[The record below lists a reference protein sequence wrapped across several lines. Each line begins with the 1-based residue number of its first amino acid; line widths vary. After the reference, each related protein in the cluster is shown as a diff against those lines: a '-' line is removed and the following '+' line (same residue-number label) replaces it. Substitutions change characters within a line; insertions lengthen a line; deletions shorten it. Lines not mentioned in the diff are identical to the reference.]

1 MAQIQLPK
9 NIIKMFNNIQINGI
23 DYKTEET
30 AVSPSAQQILAEN
43 RESAQNILQSS
54 IEQEIGQEVKAVEL
68 NETLHNV
75 KDESARNNILKEV
88 STRASEITRVEGLIE
103 SEASTRASEITRVEG
118 LIESE
123 ASTRASTDAKLQE
136 GINTEA
142 STRAS
147 TDATL
152 NNNIN
157 TINSKIPSQA
167 SKTNQLA
174 DKDFVNSSIA
184 TNTANFIG
192 TFTDIEELKRQPAT
206 NNDYAFWLTTDSAGN
221 ILFKRYKYIA
231 STNSWVFEYDLN
243 NSSFTSEQWLA
254 IQSGITSVLV
264 AKLKGIEEG
273 AQVNTI
279 TGVKGGHESSYRT
292 GNVNITKDNVG
303 LGNVVNTG
311 DSAIPT
317 SGGTTKFT
325 TGGAYTELAKK
336 NDKITITDDSSTAL
350 TDEDTFSTTG
360 NTGTNPTNLTKRPL
374 SLLWTYIKGKISSV
388 LGLTATAYG
397 GKASTAETAD
407 KTKND
412 ITMTIPYVAESGWY
426 VIPLGNI
433 LEPTSTE
440 INSPYIWD
448 ITGFFSIIRDSGHN
462 GSHVKFEAGHGYSH
476 AWRTYAYLDSEN
488 FDFVSTSMKAFQ
500 YNGKW
505 WLGLYISTQHQSYV
519 GKMTITYS
527 RGLPATPTCILYYSR
542 SGGVA
547 NEEIYNSIQN
557 IPSSWWRPR
566 TIHNPT
572 TFTQN
577 ITAPNITS
585 LEESVAGKSDIEH
598 NHDDRYYTKTEI
610 DTKLGSAP
618 YINTLD
624 IAISSEVSVTMN
636 TFTSSAINAPVATD
650 GLVITHHLSS
660 TRATQLALCG
670 AQLFTRT
677 YSNSTWSAWTAMWNT
692 EES

>member
-1 MAQIQLPK
+1 MTQIQLPK
-9 NIIKMFNNIQINGI
+9 NIIKMFDNVQINGV

-43 RESAQNILQSS
+43 RESAQNILQPS

-75 KDESARNNILKEV
+75 KDESARNNILKEA
-88 STRASEITRVEGLIE
+88 STRAREITRVEGLIESEASTRASTDVKLQKDIE

-123 ASTRASTDAKLQE
+123 ASTRASTDAKLQKDIE
-136 GINTEA
+136 SEASTRASTDATLNNNINTEVSTREREVTRVEGLIESEA

-167 SKTNQLA
+167 SSTNQLA

-254 IQSGITSVLV
+254 IQSGITPVLV

-279 TGVKGGHESSYRT
+279 TGVKGGNESSYRT

-311 DSAIPT
+311 DSATPV

-325 TGGAYTELAKK
+325 TGGAYTELNKK
-336 NDKITITDDSSTAL
+336 NDKITVSEDYSTTLTDDHAFTSIPKGANPTVGKNRTLSQVWDYIKSKANSVYAKLSHTHTKSQITD
-350 TDEDTFSTTG
+350 F
-360 NTGTNPTNLTKRPL
+360 PT
-374 SLLWTYIKGKISSV
+374 SLP
-388 LGLTATAYG
+388 ANG
-397 GKASTAETAD
+397 GTAD
-407 KTKND
+407 KAVEVVDYGNT
-412 ITMTIPYVAESGWY
+412 
-426 VIPLGNI
+426 LGTVKVGYNGPSVPKDN
-433 LEPTSTE
+433 LLYLAGYTE
-440 INSPYIWD
+440 RTINS
-448 ITGFFSIIRDSGHN
+448 
-462 GSHVKFEAGHGYSH
+462 VKIKDVAKE
-476 AWRTYAYLDSEN
+476 D
-488 FDFVSTSMKAFQ
+488 VK
-500 YNGKW
+500 KW
-505 WLGLYISTQHQSYV
+505 L
-519 GKMTITYS
+519 
-527 RGLPATPTCILYYSR
+527 
-542 SGGVA
+542 
-547 NEEIYNSIQN
+547 
-557 IPSSWWRPR
+557 
-566 TIHNPT
+566 
-572 TFTQN
+572 
-577 ITAPNITS
+577 
-585 LEESVAGKSDIEH
+585 DIE
-598 NHDDRYYTKTEI
+598 
-610 DTKLGSAP
+610 SAP

-636 TFTSSAINAPVATD
+636 TFTSNAINAPVAID

-677 YSNSTWSAWTAMWNT
+677 YSNSTWSAWNAMWNT
-692 EES
+692 QES

>member
-30 AVSPSAQQILAEN
+30 AVSPSAQQILVEN

-54 IEQEIGQEVKAVEL
+54 IKQEIGQEVKAIEL

-75 KDESARNNILKEV
+75 KDELARNNILKEV
-88 STRASEITRVEGLIE
+88 STRTREITRVEGLIE
-103 SEASTRASEITRVEG
+103 SEVSTRASEITRVDG

-123 ASTRASTDAKLQE
+123 V
-136 GINTEA
+136 

-254 IQSGITSVLV
+254 IQSGITAVLV

-279 TGVKGGHESSYRT
+279 TGVKGGNESSYRT

-311 DSAIPT
+311 DSATPT

-350 TDEDTFSTTG
+350 TDADTFSTTG

-374 SLLWTYIKGKISSV
+374 SLLWNYIKGKID
-388 LGLTATAYG
+388 TYG
-397 GKASTAETAD
+397 V
-407 KTKND
+407 N
-412 ITMTIPYVAESGWY
+412 
-426 VIPLGNI
+426 
-433 LEPTSTE
+433 
-440 INSPYIWD
+440 
-448 ITGFFSIIRDSGHN
+448 
-462 GSHVKFEAGHGYSH
+462 
-476 AWRTYAYLDSEN
+476 
-488 FDFVSTSMKAFQ
+488 
-500 YNGKW
+500 
-505 WLGLYISTQHQSYV
+505 
-519 GKMTITYS
+519 
-527 RGLPATPTCILYYSR
+527 
-542 SGGVA
+542 
-547 NEEIYNSIQN
+547 
-557 IPSSWWRPR
+557 
-566 TIHNPT
+566 
-572 TFTQN
+572 N
-577 ITAPNITS
+577 ITF
-585 LEESVAGKSDIEH
+585 
-598 NHDDRYYTKTEI
+598 EI
-610 DTKLGSAP
+610 
-618 YINTLD
+618 
-624 IAISSEVSVTMN
+624 V
-636 TFTSSAINAPVATD
+636 
-650 GLVITHHLSS
+650 
-660 TRATQLALCG
+660 
-670 AQLFTRT
+670 
-677 YSNSTWSAWTAMWNT
+677 
-692 EES
+692 

>member
-1 MAQIQLPK
+1 MAQIQLSK
-9 NIIKMFNNIQINGI
+9 NIIKMFDSVQINGI

-30 AVSPSAQQILAEN
+30 AVSPSAQQILDEN
-43 RESAQNILQSS
+43 RESAQTVLQSS

-75 KDESARNNILKEV
+75 KDELARNNILKEV
-88 STRASEITRVEGLIE
+88 STRTREITRVEGLIE
-103 SEASTRASEITRVEG
+103 SEASIRASTDAKLQKDINTEVSTRAREITRVEG

-123 ASTRASTDAKLQE
+123 V
-136 GINTEA
+136 

-254 IQSGITSVLV
+254 IQSGITAVLV

-279 TGVKGGHESSYRT
+279 TGVKGGNESSYRT

-311 DSAIPT
+311 DSATPK

-350 TDEDTFSTTG
+350 TDADTFSTTG

-374 SLLWTYIKGKISSV
+374 SLLWTYIKGKADSV
-388 LGLTATAYG
+388 YAKLSHTH
-397 GKASTAETAD
+397 
-407 KTKND
+407 TKSQ
-412 ITMTIPYVAESGWY
+412 ITDF
-426 VIPLGNI
+426 
-433 LEPTSTE
+433 PTSLKNPNALTVNGKTYDGSSAVYAGVQTVANGGTGQTTE
-440 INSPYIWD
+440 NAAANAFINSL
-448 ITGFFSIIRDSGHN
+448 SI
-462 GSHVKFEAGHGYSH
+462 GSAVPEDNDY
-476 AWRTYAYLDSEN
+476 
-488 FDFVSTSMKAFQ
+488 
-500 YNGKW
+500 
-505 WLGLYISTQHQSYV
+505 YISQY
-519 GKMTITYS
+519 
-527 RGLPATPTCILYYSR
+527 AN
-542 SGGVA
+542 GG
-547 NEEIYNSIQN
+547 
-557 IPSSWWRPR
+557 
-566 TIHNPT
+566 T
-572 TFTQN
+572 TFTTYYRRSVSKLWEYIKGKADSVYAKLSHTHTKSQ
-577 ITAPNITS
+577 ITDFPTS
-585 LEESVAGKSDIEH
+585 LPANGGTANTAKSALSVADYGNTSHSIKIGYSGPSATTDNLSYIAGYLSGGNQIKNVSKDTLKSWLD
-598 NHDDRYYTKTEI
+598 
-610 DTKLGSAP
+610 LGSAP
-618 YINTLD
+618 YIDTLD
-624 IAISSEVSVTMN
+624 IAISSKVSVTMN

-660 TRATQLALCG
+660 TKATQLALCG

>member
-30 AVSPSAQQILAEN
+30 AVSPSAQQILVEN

-75 KDESARNNILKEV
+75 KDELARNNILKEV
-88 STRASEITRVEGLIE
+88 STRTREITRVEGLIE

-123 ASTRASTDAKLQE
+123 V
-136 GINTEA
+136 

-254 IQSGITSVLV
+254 IQSGITAVLV

-279 TGVKGGHESSYRT
+279 TGVKGGNESSYRT

-311 DSAIPT
+311 DSATPT

-350 TDEDTFSTTG
+350 TDADTFSTTG

-374 SLLWTYIKGKISSV
+374 SLLWTYIKGKADSV
-388 LGLTATAYG
+388 
-397 GKASTAETAD
+397 
-407 KTKND
+407 
-412 ITMTIPYVAESGWY
+412 
-426 VIPLGNI
+426 
-433 LEPTSTE
+433 
-440 INSPYIWD
+440 
-448 ITGFFSIIRDSGHN
+448 
-462 GSHVKFEAGHGYSH
+462 
-476 AWRTYAYLDSEN
+476 YAKLS
-488 FDFVSTSMKAFQ
+488 
-500 YNGKW
+500 
-505 WLGLYISTQHQSYV
+505 
-519 GKMTITYS
+519 
-527 RGLPATPTCILYYSR
+527 
-542 SGGVA
+542 
-547 NEEIYNSIQN
+547 
-557 IPSSWWRPR
+557 
-566 TIHNPT
+566 
-572 TFTQN
+572 
-577 ITAPNITS
+577 
-585 LEESVAGKSDIEH
+585 H
-598 NHDDRYYTKTEI
+598 NHDDRYLRTTDIFVDPATFNTWMNTNGTYIDMTDPNWSGSVYTFYAGGSQSGLMFRIRGGSGASQVDMNYSI
-610 DTKLGSAP
+610 DSSRFGMEWATIINSENIGDQPVIKSLEQRVAGNAP
-618 YINTLD
+618 YIDTLD
-624 IAISSEVSVTMN
+624 IAISSKVSVTMN

-660 TRATQLALCG
+660 TKATQLALCG

-677 YSNSTWSAWTAMWNT
+677 YSNSTWSAWSAMRNT

>member
-30 AVSPSAQQILAEN
+30 TVSPSAQQILAEN

-75 KDESARNNILKEV
+75 KDELARNNILKEV
-88 STRASEITRVEGLIE
+88 STRASEITRVDGLIE
-103 SEASTRASEITRVEG
+103 SEVSTRASEITRVEG

-123 ASTRASTDAKLQE
+123 ASTRASTDAKLQKDIDTEVSTRASEITRVDGLIESEASTRASEITRVDGLIESEVSTRASEITRVE
-136 GINTEA
+136 GLIESEA

-254 IQSGITSVLV
+254 IQSGITAVLV

-279 TGVKGGHESSYRT
+279 TGVKGGNESSYRT

-311 DSAIPT
+311 DSATPT

-350 TDEDTFSTTG
+350 TDADTFSTTG

-374 SLLWTYIKGKISSV
+374 SLLWTYIKGKADSV
-388 LGLTATAYG
+388 YAKL
-397 GKASTAETAD
+397 
-407 KTKND
+407 
-412 ITMTIPYVAESGWY
+412 
-426 VIPLGNI
+426 
-433 LEPTSTE
+433 
-440 INSPYIWD
+440 
-448 ITGFFSIIRDSGHN
+448 
-462 GSHVKFEAGHGYSH
+462 SH
-476 AWRTYAYLDSEN
+476 T
-488 FDFVSTSMKAFQ
+488 
-500 YNGKW
+500 
-505 WLGLYISTQHQSYV
+505 
-519 GKMTITYS
+519 
-527 RGLPATPTCILYYSR
+527 
-542 SGGVA
+542 
-547 NEEIYNSIQN
+547 
-557 IPSSWWRPR
+557 
-566 TIHNPT
+566 
-572 TFTQN
+572 
-577 ITAPNITS
+577 
-585 LEESVAGKSDIEH
+585 
-598 NHDDRYYTKTEI
+598 HDDRYFCTTHIEVDPTEFGEWMNRNGSFIDGTTPGWVGSVYTFYAGISQSGLMFRIRGEAGGASQVEMNYSVDSNRFGMEWATIINSKNIGDQPVIKSLEQRVV
-610 DTKLGSAP
+610 GSAP
-618 YINTLD
+618 YIDTLD

-636 TFTSSAINAPVATD
+636 TFTSNAINAPVATD

-660 TRATQLALCG
+660 TKATQLALCG

>member
-1 MAQIQLPK
+1 MTQIQLPK
-9 NIIKMFNNIQINGI
+9 NIIKMFDNVQINGV

-43 RESAQNILQSS
+43 RESAQNILQPS

-88 STRASEITRVEGLIE
+88 STRAREITRVEGLIESEASTRASTDAKLQKDIESEASTRASEITRVEGLIE

-123 ASTRASTDAKLQE
+123 ASTREREITRVEGLIESEASTRASTDAKLQKDIE
-136 GINTEA
+136 SEA

-167 SKTNQLA
+167 SSTNQLA

-254 IQSGITSVLV
+254 IQSGITPVLV

-279 TGVKGGHESSYRT
+279 TGVKGGNESSYRT

-311 DSAIPT
+311 DSATPV

-325 TGGAYTELAKK
+325 TGGAYTELNKK
-336 NDKITITDDSSTAL
+336 NDKITVSEDYSTTLTDDHAFTSIPKGANPTVGKNRTLSQVWDYIKSKANSVYAKLSHTHTKSQITD
-350 TDEDTFSTTG
+350 F
-360 NTGTNPTNLTKRPL
+360 PT
-374 SLLWTYIKGKISSV
+374 SLP
-388 LGLTATAYG
+388 ANG
-397 GKASTAETAD
+397 GTAD
-407 KTKND
+407 KAVEVVD
-412 ITMTIPYVAESGWY
+412 YAD
-426 VIPLGNI
+426 PLGTVKVGYNGPSVPKDN
-433 LEPTSTE
+433 LLYLAGYTE
-440 INSPYIWD
+440 RTINS
-448 ITGFFSIIRDSGHN
+448 
-462 GSHVKFEAGHGYSH
+462 VKIKDVAKE
-476 AWRTYAYLDSEN
+476 D
-488 FDFVSTSMKAFQ
+488 VK
-500 YNGKW
+500 KW
-505 WLGLYISTQHQSYV
+505 L
-519 GKMTITYS
+519 
-527 RGLPATPTCILYYSR
+527 
-542 SGGVA
+542 
-547 NEEIYNSIQN
+547 
-557 IPSSWWRPR
+557 
-566 TIHNPT
+566 
-572 TFTQN
+572 
-577 ITAPNITS
+577 
-585 LEESVAGKSDIEH
+585 DIE
-598 NHDDRYYTKTEI
+598 
-610 DTKLGSAP
+610 SAP

-636 TFTSSAINAPVATD
+636 TFTSNAINAPVAID

-677 YSNSTWSAWTAMWNT
+677 YSNSTWSAWNAMWNT
-692 EES
+692 QES

>member
-1 MAQIQLPK
+1 MTQIQLPK

-30 AVSPSAQQILAEN
+30 TVSPSAQQILVEN

-103 SEASTRASEITRVEG
+103 S
-118 LIESE
+118 
-123 ASTRASTDAKLQE
+123 
-136 GINTEA
+136 EA

-254 IQSGITSVLV
+254 IQSGITAVLV

-279 TGVKGGHESSYRT
+279 TGVKGGNESSYRT

-350 TDEDTFSTTG
+350 TDADTFSTTG

-374 SLLWTYIKGKISSV
+374 SLLWTYIKGKADSV
-388 LGLTATAYG
+388 YAKLSHTHTKSQITDFPTSLPANG
-397 GKASTAETAD
+397 GTAD
-407 KTKND
+407 KTVND
-412 ITMTIPYVAESGWY
+412 ITINIPYVQDNGQY

-440 INSPYIWD
+440 INSPYNWD
-448 ITGFFSIIRDSGHN
+448 ITGFFSIIRPTGHA
-462 GSHVKFEAGHGYSH
+462 GEHITFAAGHGYTH
-476 AWRTYAYLDSEN
+476 GFTTYAYLDEDN
-488 FDFVSTSMKAFQ
+488 FTEVGNVRMSIKAFQ
-500 YNGKW
+500 YNGEW
-505 WLGLYISTQHQSYV
+505 WLGLWITTQWQNYTS
-519 GKMTITYS
+519 KMTVTYS
-527 RGLPATPTCILYYSR
+527 RGLPATPTCILYNSK

-547 NEEIYNSIQN
+547 NEEIYNSIQD
-557 IPSSWWRPR
+557 IPSSWWKPR

-572 TFTQN
+572 TFIKD

-585 LEESVAGKSDIEH
+585 LEQRVAE
-598 NHDDRYYTKTEI
+598 N
-610 DTKLGSAP
+610 AP
-618 YINTLD
+618 YIDTLD
-624 IAISSEVSVTMN
+624 IAISSKVSVTMN
-636 TFTSSAINAPVATD
+636 TFTSSAINAPVSTD

-670 AQLFTRT
+670 AQIFTRT
-677 YSNSTWSAWTAMWNT
+677 YSNSTWSDWTAM
-692 EES
+692 

>member
-1 MAQIQLPK
+1 MTQIQLSK
-9 NIIKMFNNIQINGI
+9 NIIKMFDSVQINGI

-30 AVSPSAQQILAEN
+30 AVSPSAQQILDEN
-43 RESAQNILQSS
+43 RESAQTVLQSS

-75 KDESARNNILKEV
+75 KDELARNNILKEV

-103 SEASTRASEITRVEG
+103 SEVSTRASEITRVEG

-123 ASTRASTDAKLQE
+123 ASTRASADAKLQKDIE
-136 GINTEA
+136 SEV

-147 TDATL
+147 ADATL

-254 IQSGITSVLV
+254 IQSGITAVLV

-279 TGVKGGHESSYRT
+279 TGVKGENESSYRT

-311 DSAIPT
+311 DSATPT

-350 TDEDTFSTTG
+350 TDADTFSTTG

-374 SLLWTYIKGKISSV
+374 SLLWTYIKGKADSV
-388 LGLTATAYG
+388 
-397 GKASTAETAD
+397 
-407 KTKND
+407 
-412 ITMTIPYVAESGWY
+412 
-426 VIPLGNI
+426 
-433 LEPTSTE
+433 
-440 INSPYIWD
+440 
-448 ITGFFSIIRDSGHN
+448 
-462 GSHVKFEAGHGYSH
+462 
-476 AWRTYAYLDSEN
+476 YAKLS
-488 FDFVSTSMKAFQ
+488 
-500 YNGKW
+500 
-505 WLGLYISTQHQSYV
+505 
-519 GKMTITYS
+519 
-527 RGLPATPTCILYYSR
+527 
-542 SGGVA
+542 
-547 NEEIYNSIQN
+547 
-557 IPSSWWRPR
+557 
-566 TIHNPT
+566 
-572 TFTQN
+572 
-577 ITAPNITS
+577 
-585 LEESVAGKSDIEH
+585 H
-598 NHDDRYYTKTEI
+598 NHDDRYFRTTDIWVDPNKFAKWMNTNGSYHDKTTPGWSGSVYTFYAGGSQSGLMFRIRSKALGASQVDMNYSVDSTRFGMEWATI
-610 DTKLGSAP
+610 INSKNIGDQPVIKSLEQRVVGSAP

-624 IAISSEVSVTMN
+624 IAISSDVSVTMN
-636 TFTSSAINAPVATD
+636 TFTSNAINAPVATD

-660 TRATQLALCG
+660 TKATQLALCG

>member
-9 NIIKMFNNIQINGI
+9 NIVKMFNNIQINGI

-30 AVSPSAQQILAEN
+30 TVSPSAQQILAEN

-103 SEASTRASEITRVEG
+103 SEVSTRASEITRVEG
-118 LIESE
+118 LIES
-123 ASTRASTDAKLQE
+123 
-136 GINTEA
+136 EA

-167 SKTNQLA
+167 SSTNQLA

-192 TFTDIEELKRQPAT
+192 TFTDIEDLKRQPAT

-254 IQSGITSVLV
+254 IQSGITAVLV

-279 TGVKGGHESSYRT
+279 TGVKGGNESSYRT

-350 TDEDTFSTTG
+350 TDADTFSTTG

-374 SLLWTYIKGKISSV
+374 SLLWTYIKDKADSV
-388 LGLTATAYG
+388 YAKLSHTHTKSQITDFPTSLPANGGIADTATSAISVVDYGDTSKTIQIGYKGPGASIDDLAYIAGYLTG
-397 GKASTAETAD
+397 GTQIKD
-407 KTKND
+407 
-412 ITMTIPYVAESGWY
+412 
-426 VIPLGNI
+426 
-433 LEPTSTE
+433 
-440 INSPYIWD
+440 
-448 ITGFFSIIRDSGHN
+448 
-462 GSHVKFEAGHGYSH
+462 
-476 AWRTYAYLDSEN
+476 
-488 FDFVSTSMKAFQ
+488 VSKDTLKS
-500 YNGKW
+500 
-505 WLGLYISTQHQSYV
+505 WLG
-519 GKMTITYS
+519 
-527 RGLPATPTCILYYSR
+527 
-542 SGGVA
+542 
-547 NEEIYNSIQN
+547 
-557 IPSSWWRPR
+557 
-566 TIHNPT
+566 
-572 TFTQN
+572 
-577 ITAPNITS
+577 
-585 LEESVAGKSDIEH
+585 
-598 NHDDRYYTKTEI
+598 
-610 DTKLGSAP
+610 LGSAP
-618 YINTLD
+618 SFSQFCPNLSKIKGVTLPFTIPEDGWILSIKADKDIQISIKIDGFTDTINVLPHQMYLGQFHDTKSNTD
-624 IAISSEVSVTMN
+624 KKVVVPSMICPFPVRKGQVIASVDTQGAKVTI
-636 TFTSSAINAPVATD
+636 TFTPCIGN
-650 GLVITHHLSS
+650 
-660 TRATQLALCG
+660 Q
-670 AQLFTRT
+670 
-677 YSNSTWSAWTAMWNT
+677 N
-692 EES
+692 

>member
-75 KDESARNNILKEV
+75 KDELARNNILKEV
-88 STRASEITRVEGLIE
+88 STRAREITRVEGLIE
-103 SEASTRASEITRVEG
+103 S
-118 LIESE
+118 
-123 ASTRASTDAKLQE
+123 
-136 GINTEA
+136 EA

-254 IQSGITSVLV
+254 IQSGITAVLV

-279 TGVKGGHESSYRT
+279 TGVKGGNESSYRT

-311 DSAIPT
+311 DSATPK

-350 TDEDTFSTTG
+350 TDADTFSTTG

-374 SLLWTYIKGKISSV
+374 SLLWTYIKDKADSVYAKLSHTHTKSQITDFPTSLPANGGTADTASRAISVVDYGSTEHIIKIGFAGPS
-388 LGLTATAYG
+388 ATADNLSHIAGYLRG
-397 GKASTAETAD
+397 GNQIKD
-407 KTKND
+407 
-412 ITMTIPYVAESGWY
+412 
-426 VIPLGNI
+426 
-433 LEPTSTE
+433 
-440 INSPYIWD
+440 
-448 ITGFFSIIRDSGHN
+448 
-462 GSHVKFEAGHGYSH
+462 
-476 AWRTYAYLDSEN
+476 
-488 FDFVSTSMKAFQ
+488 VSKDTLKS
-500 YNGKW
+500 
-505 WLGLYISTQHQSYV
+505 WLG
-519 GKMTITYS
+519 
-527 RGLPATPTCILYYSR
+527 
-542 SGGVA
+542 
-547 NEEIYNSIQN
+547 
-557 IPSSWWRPR
+557 
-566 TIHNPT
+566 
-572 TFTQN
+572 
-577 ITAPNITS
+577 
-585 LEESVAGKSDIEH
+585 
-598 NHDDRYYTKTEI
+598 
-610 DTKLGSAP
+610 LGSAP
-618 YINTLD
+618 YIDTLD
-624 IAISSEVSVTMN
+624 IAISSKVSVTMN

-660 TRATQLALCG
+660 TKATQLALCG

>member
-1 MAQIQLPK
+1 MTQIQLPK
-9 NIIKMFNNIQINGI
+9 NIIKMFDNVQINGV

-43 RESAQNILQSS
+43 RESAQNILQPS

-88 STRASEITRVEGLIE
+88 STRAREITRVEGLIESEASTRASTDATLNNNINTEVSTREREITRVEGLIESEASTRASTDAKLQKDIE

-123 ASTRASTDAKLQE
+123 ASTREREITRVE
-136 GINTEA
+136 GLIESEA

-167 SKTNQLA
+167 SSTNQLA

-254 IQSGITSVLV
+254 IQSGITAVLV

-279 TGVKGGHESSYRT
+279 TGVKGGNESSYRT

-311 DSAIPT
+311 DSATPV

-325 TGGAYTELAKK
+325 TGGAYTELNKK
-336 NDKITITDDSSTAL
+336 NDKITVSEDYSTTLTDDHAFTLIPKGANPTVGKNRTLSQVWDYIKSKANSVYAKLSHTHTKSQITDFPTSLPANGGTANKAVEVV
-350 TDEDTFSTTG
+350 DYG
-360 NTGTNPTNLTKRPL
+360 NTSAT
-374 SLLWTYIKGKISSV
+374 IKVG
-388 LGLTATAYG
+388 Y
-397 GKASTAETAD
+397 
-407 KTKND
+407 
-412 ITMTIPYVAESGWY
+412 
-426 VIPLGNI
+426 
-433 LEPTSTE
+433 
-440 INSPYIWD
+440 NSPSVPKD
-448 ITGFFSIIRDSGHN
+448 KLLALAGFTERTASSIKLKDVTKAN
-462 GSHVKFEAGHGYSH
+462 VKK
-476 AWRTYAYLDSEN
+476 WLDME
-488 FDFVSTSMKAFQ
+488 
-500 YNGKW
+500 
-505 WLGLYISTQHQSYV
+505 
-519 GKMTITYS
+519 
-527 RGLPATPTCILYYSR
+527 
-542 SGGVA
+542 
-547 NEEIYNSIQN
+547 
-557 IPSSWWRPR
+557 
-566 TIHNPT
+566 
-572 TFTQN
+572 
-577 ITAPNITS
+577 
-585 LEESVAGKSDIEH
+585 
-598 NHDDRYYTKTEI
+598 
-610 DTKLGSAP
+610 SAP

-636 TFTSSAINAPVATD
+636 TFTSNAINAPVAID

-677 YSNSTWSAWTAMWNT
+677 YSNSTWSAWNAMWNT
-692 EES
+692 QES

>member
-1 MAQIQLPK
+1 MAQIQLSK
-9 NIIKMFNNIQINGI
+9 NIIKMFDSVQINGI

-30 AVSPSAQQILAEN
+30 AVSPSAQQILDEN
-43 RESAQNILQSS
+43 RESAQTVLQSS

-75 KDESARNNILKEV
+75 KDELARNNILKEV
-88 STRASEITRVEGLIE
+88 STRTREITRVEGLIESEVSTRTREITRVEGLIE
-103 SEASTRASEITRVEG
+103 SEASTRASEITRVDGLIESEVSTRASEITRVEG

-123 ASTRASTDAKLQE
+123 V
-136 GINTEA
+136 

-254 IQSGITSVLV
+254 IQSGITAVLV

-279 TGVKGGHESSYRT
+279 TGVKGGNESSYRT

-303 LGNVVNTG
+303 LGNVGNFKAVSTVASQRLTDTEKSNARTNIGAGTSSFSGSYNDLTNKPSSFTPSSHTHDYLPLSGGAMTGNIKYKGSKNTC
-311 DSAIPT
+311 DAIKFIDNTIDISGNGISIGAGGLTIIGGGESSDVVAAQQT
-317 SGGTTKFT
+317 SGGDEKMIIANDQEIDFYTNTQEGFSSAKHITMNTDGTITADGFNGTATKAT
-325 TGGAYTELAKK
+325 EVLDYANTSGTIKVGYSGPSIKNNDLLALAGYTERTDSSVKLKDVNKTELAK
-336 NDKITITDDSSTAL
+336 
-350 TDEDTFSTTG
+350 
-360 NTGTNPTNLTKRPL
+360 
-374 SLLWTYIKGKISSV
+374 
-388 LGLTATAYG
+388 
-397 GKASTAETAD
+397 
-407 KTKND
+407 
-412 ITMTIPYVAESGWY
+412 
-426 VIPLGNI
+426 
-433 LEPTSTE
+433 
-440 INSPYIWD
+440 
-448 ITGFFSIIRDSGHN
+448 
-462 GSHVKFEAGHGYSH
+462 
-476 AWRTYAYLDSEN
+476 
-488 FDFVSTSMKAFQ
+488 
-500 YNGKW
+500 
-505 WLGLYISTQHQSYV
+505 WLG
-519 GKMTITYS
+519 
-527 RGLPATPTCILYYSR
+527 
-542 SGGVA
+542 
-547 NEEIYNSIQN
+547 
-557 IPSSWWRPR
+557 
-566 TIHNPT
+566 
-572 TFTQN
+572 
-577 ITAPNITS
+577 
-585 LEESVAGKSDIEH
+585 
-598 NHDDRYYTKTEI
+598 
-610 DTKLGSAP
+610 LGSAP

-660 TRATQLALCG
+660 TKATQLALCG

-677 YSNSTWSAWTAMWNT
+677 YSNSTWSAWVAMWNT

>member
-9 NIIKMFNNIQINGI
+9 NIVKMFNNIQINGI

-30 AVSPSAQQILAEN
+30 TVSPSAQQILAEN

-88 STRASEITRVEGLIE
+88 STRAREITRVEGLIE
-103 SEASTRASEITRVEG
+103 SEVSTRASEITRVEG
-118 LIESE
+118 LIES
-123 ASTRASTDAKLQE
+123 
-136 GINTEA
+136 EA

-231 STNSWVFEYDLN
+231 STSSWVFEYDLN

-254 IQSGITSVLV
+254 IQSGITAVLV

-279 TGVKGGHESSYRT
+279 TGVKGGNESSYRT

-350 TDEDTFSTTG
+350 TDADTFSTTD

-374 SLLWTYIKGKISSV
+374 SLLWTYIKGKLSSV
-388 LGLTATAYG
+388 FGLTETNYNGKAATSGVADSATKATQDSNGNNIVNTYATKSELTNSTFKVITISKASSGATTIDFNTFTDNALYRPDSDMNHWGTVNWLNAPTPNRPEG
-397 GKASTAETAD
+397 GFALLNLKEGSYTRQILSLYTYYNLYIRYSYWHNGITLWNDWQEMANISNISKANSLALPAIIDLNVTVNSSDVGRLYTHSFASTAT
-407 KTKND
+407 
-412 ITMTIPYVAESGWY
+412 
-426 VIPLGNI
+426 
-433 LEPTSTE
+433 
-440 INSPYIWD
+440 
-448 ITGFFSIIRDSGHN
+448 
-462 GSHVKFEAGHGYSH
+462 
-476 AWRTYAYLDSEN
+476 
-488 FDFVSTSMKAFQ
+488 
-500 YNGKW
+500 
-505 WLGLYISTQHQSYV
+505 
-519 GKMTITYS
+519 
-527 RGLPATPTCILYYSR
+527 
-542 SGGVA
+542 
-547 NEEIYNSIQN
+547 
-557 IPSSWWRPR
+557 
-566 TIHNPT
+566 
-572 TFTQN
+572 
-577 ITAPNITS
+577 
-585 LEESVAGKSDIEH
+585 
-598 NHDDRYYTKTEI
+598 
-610 DTKLGSAP
+610 
-618 YINTLD
+618 
-624 IAISSEVSVTMN
+624 
-636 TFTSSAINAPVATD
+636 NAPVATA
-650 GLVITHHLSS
+650 GFVMTHCMS
-660 TRATQLALCG
+660 TTSTMQTAYCG
-670 AQLFTRT
+670 KQIFTRT
-677 YSNSTWSAWTAMWNT
+677 LSGTTWSAWSAMWNT

>member
-1 MAQIQLPK
+1 MAQIQLSK
-9 NIIKMFNNIQINGI
+9 NIIKMFDSVQINGI

-30 AVSPSAQQILAEN
+30 AVSPSAQQILDEN
-43 RESAQNILQSS
+43 RESAQTVLQSS

-75 KDESARNNILKEV
+75 KDELARNNILKEV
-88 STRASEITRVEGLIE
+88 STRTREITRVEGLIE
-103 SEASTRASEITRVEG
+103 SEASI
-118 LIESE
+118 
-123 ASTRASTDAKLQE
+123 RASTDAKLQKD
-136 GINTEA
+136 INTEVSTRA
-142 STRAS
+142 REITRVDGLIESEVSTRAS

-254 IQSGITSVLV
+254 IQSGITAVLV

-279 TGVKGGHESSYRT
+279 TGVKGGNESSYRT

-311 DSAIPT
+311 DSATPK

-350 TDEDTFSTTG
+350 TDADTFSTTG

-374 SLLWTYIKGKISSV
+374 SLLWTYIKGKADSV
-388 LGLTATAYG
+388 YAKLSHTH
-397 GKASTAETAD
+397 
-407 KTKND
+407 TKSQ
-412 ITMTIPYVAESGWY
+412 ITDF
-426 VIPLGNI
+426 
-433 LEPTSTE
+433 PTSLKNPNALTVNGKTYDGSSAVYAGVQTVANGGTGQTTE
-440 INSPYIWD
+440 NAAANAFINSL
-448 ITGFFSIIRDSGHN
+448 SI
-462 GSHVKFEAGHGYSH
+462 GSAVPEDNDY
-476 AWRTYAYLDSEN
+476 
-488 FDFVSTSMKAFQ
+488 
-500 YNGKW
+500 
-505 WLGLYISTQHQSYV
+505 YISQY
-519 GKMTITYS
+519 
-527 RGLPATPTCILYYSR
+527 AN
-542 SGGVA
+542 GG
-547 NEEIYNSIQN
+547 
-557 IPSSWWRPR
+557 
-566 TIHNPT
+566 T
-572 TFTQN
+572 TFTTYYRRSVSKLWEYIKGKADSVYAKLSHTHTKSQ
-577 ITAPNITS
+577 ITDFPTS
-585 LEESVAGKSDIEH
+585 LPANGGTANTAKSALSVADYGNTSHSIKIGYSGPSATTDNLSYIAGYLSGGNQIKNVSKDTLKSWLD
-598 NHDDRYYTKTEI
+598 
-610 DTKLGSAP
+610 LGSAP
-618 YINTLD
+618 YIDTLD
-624 IAISSEVSVTMN
+624 IAISSKVSVTMN

-660 TRATQLALCG
+660 TKATQLALCG

>member
-1 MAQIQLPK
+1 MTQIKLPK
-9 NIIKMFNNIQINGI
+9 NIIKMFDNVQINGI

-30 AVSPSAQQILAEN
+30 AVSPSAQQILVEN

-75 KDESARNNILKEV
+75 KDELARNNILKEV

-103 SEASTRASEITRVEG
+103 S
-118 LIESE
+118 
-123 ASTRASTDAKLQE
+123 
-136 GINTEA
+136 EA

-254 IQSGITSVLV
+254 IQSGITAVLV

-279 TGVKGGHESSYRT
+279 TGVKGGNESSYRT

-311 DSAIPT
+311 DSATPT

-325 TGGAYTELAKK
+325 TGGAYTEFAKK
-336 NDKITITDDSSTAL
+336 NDKITITANEIEIGD
-350 TDEDTFSTTG
+350 TTG
-360 NTGTNPTNLTKRPL
+360 FVLKDTLTETNPTKMEVRPVKLFWNYIKSKLSSVFGLTETNYDGKSATSGVADSATKATQDSNGNNIVNTYATKSELTNSTFRVITISRASSGSTTIDFNTFTANALYRPDSDMSGWGTVNWLNAPTPNKPAGGFALLNLQEGYYIRQIL
-374 SLLWTYIKGKISSV
+374 SLYAVNNLYVRNTYYNNKLLWSNWEVIANISNISNTSKANS
-388 LGLTATAYG
+388 LTLPAITDLNVTIASSNVGRLYTQSF
-397 GKASTAETAD
+397 ASTAT
-407 KTKND
+407 
-412 ITMTIPYVAESGWY
+412 
-426 VIPLGNI
+426 
-433 LEPTSTE
+433 
-440 INSPYIWD
+440 
-448 ITGFFSIIRDSGHN
+448 
-462 GSHVKFEAGHGYSH
+462 
-476 AWRTYAYLDSEN
+476 
-488 FDFVSTSMKAFQ
+488 
-500 YNGKW
+500 
-505 WLGLYISTQHQSYV
+505 
-519 GKMTITYS
+519 
-527 RGLPATPTCILYYSR
+527 
-542 SGGVA
+542 
-547 NEEIYNSIQN
+547 
-557 IPSSWWRPR
+557 
-566 TIHNPT
+566 
-572 TFTQN
+572 
-577 ITAPNITS
+577 
-585 LEESVAGKSDIEH
+585 
-598 NHDDRYYTKTEI
+598 
-610 DTKLGSAP
+610 
-618 YINTLD
+618 
-624 IAISSEVSVTMN
+624 
-636 TFTSSAINAPVATD
+636 NAPVATD
-650 GLVITHHLSS
+650 GFVMTHYIS
-660 TRATQLALCG
+660 TTSAMQTAYCG
-670 AQLFTRT
+670 KQIFTRELSGT
-677 YSNSTWSAWTAMWNT
+677 TWSAWTAM
-692 EES
+692 

>member
-30 AVSPSAQQILAEN
+30 TEETTVSPSAQQILAEN

-75 KDESARNNILKEV
+75 KDESARNNILKEA
-88 STRASEITRVEGLIE
+88 STRAREITRVEGLIE
-103 SEASTRASEITRVEG
+103 SEVSTRASEITRVEG

-136 GINTEA
+136 
-142 STRAS
+142 
-147 TDATL
+147 D
-152 NNNIN
+152 IN

-279 TGVKGGHESSYRT
+279 TGVKGGNESSYRT

-311 DSAIPT
+311 DSATPT

-336 NDKITITDDSSTAL
+336 NDKITITASEIEIGD
-350 TDEDTFSTTG
+350 TTG
-360 NTGTNPTNLTKRPL
+360 FVLKGTLTETNPTKMEVRPVKLIWNYIKSKLSSVFGLTETNYNGKSATSGVADSATKATQDSNGNNIVNTYATKSELTNSTFRVITISRASSGITTVDFNTFTDNALYRPDSDMNSWGTVNWLNAPKPDRPEGGFALLNLEEGCYMRQIL
-374 SLLWTYIKGKISSV
+374 SLYRDENLYVRNSYYFNNSIMWHNWEEMANISNISKANSLALPTITNLNV
-388 LGLTATAYG
+388 TIDSSNVGRLYTHSF
-397 GKASTAETAD
+397 ASTAT
-407 KTKND
+407 
-412 ITMTIPYVAESGWY
+412 
-426 VIPLGNI
+426 
-433 LEPTSTE
+433 
-440 INSPYIWD
+440 
-448 ITGFFSIIRDSGHN
+448 
-462 GSHVKFEAGHGYSH
+462 
-476 AWRTYAYLDSEN
+476 
-488 FDFVSTSMKAFQ
+488 
-500 YNGKW
+500 
-505 WLGLYISTQHQSYV
+505 
-519 GKMTITYS
+519 
-527 RGLPATPTCILYYSR
+527 
-542 SGGVA
+542 
-547 NEEIYNSIQN
+547 
-557 IPSSWWRPR
+557 
-566 TIHNPT
+566 
-572 TFTQN
+572 
-577 ITAPNITS
+577 
-585 LEESVAGKSDIEH
+585 
-598 NHDDRYYTKTEI
+598 
-610 DTKLGSAP
+610 
-618 YINTLD
+618 
-624 IAISSEVSVTMN
+624 
-636 TFTSSAINAPVATD
+636 NAPVATD
-650 GLVITHHLSS
+650 GFVMTHYIS
-660 TRATQLALCG
+660 TTSAMQTAYCG
-670 AQLFTRT
+670 KQIFTRELSGT
-677 YSNSTWSAWTAMWNT
+677 TWSTWTAMWNT

>member
-30 AVSPSAQQILAEN
+30 TVSPSAQQILAEN
-43 RESAQNILQSS
+43 RESAQTVLQSS

-103 SEASTRASEITRVEG
+103 S
-118 LIESE
+118 
-123 ASTRASTDAKLQE
+123 
-136 GINTEA
+136 EA

-231 STNSWVFEYDLN
+231 STSSWVFEYDLN

-279 TGVKGGHESSYRT
+279 TGVKGGNESSYRT
-292 GNVNITKDNVG
+292 GNVNITQDNVG

-350 TDEDTFSTTG
+350 TDADTFSTTG

-388 LGLTATAYG
+388 LGLTATNYG

-412 ITMTIPYVAESGWY
+412 ITMTIPFVIESGQY

-440 INSPYIWD
+440 THSPYNWD
-448 ITGFFSIIRDSGHN
+448 ITGFFSIIRATGHC

-476 AWRTYAYLDSEN
+476 AWITYAYLDSES
-488 FDFVSTSMKAFQ
+488 FMFVSTSMKAFQ

-505 WLGLYISTQHQSYV
+505 WLGLYISTHHQGYIS
-519 GKMTITYS
+519 KMTITYS
-527 RGLPATPTCILYYSR
+527 RGLPATPTCILYNSI

-547 NEEIYNSIQN
+547 NEEIYNSIQD
-557 IPSSWWRPR
+557 IPSSWWKQR
-566 TIHNPT
+566 TIYNPT
-572 TFTQN
+572 TFTN
-577 ITAPNITS
+577 GITAPNITS
-585 LEESVAGKSDIEH
+585 LEQRVAALESKI
-598 NHDDRYYTKTEI
+598 
-610 DTKLGSAP
+610 
-618 YINTLD
+618 
-624 IAISSEVSVTMN
+624 
-636 TFTSSAINAPVATD
+636 
-650 GLVITHHLSS
+650 
-660 TRATQLALCG
+660 
-670 AQLFTRT
+670 
-677 YSNSTWSAWTAMWNT
+677 
-692 EES
+692 

>member
-1 MAQIQLPK
+1 MTQIQLPK
-9 NIIKMFNNIQINGI
+9 NIIKMFDNVQINGV

-43 RESAQNILQSS
+43 RESAQNILQPS

-75 KDESARNNILKEV
+75 KDESARNNILKEA
-88 STRASEITRVEGLIE
+88 STRAREITRVEGLIE

-123 ASTRASTDAKLQE
+123 ASTRASEITRVEGLIESEVSTREREITRVEGLIESEASTRASTDAKLQKDIE
-136 GINTEA
+136 SEASTRASTDATLNNNINTEASTRAREITRVEGLIESEA

-167 SKTNQLA
+167 SSTNQLA
-174 DKDFVNSSIA
+174 DKDFVNSSIT

-254 IQSGITSVLV
+254 IQSGITPVLV

-279 TGVKGGHESSYRT
+279 TGVKGGNESSYRT

-311 DSAIPT
+311 DSATPV

-325 TGGAYTELAKK
+325 TGGAYTELNKK
-336 NDKITITDDSSTAL
+336 NDKITVSEDYSTTLTDDHAFTSIPKGANPTVGKNRTLSQVWDYIKSKANSVYAKLSHTHTKSQITDFPTSLPANGGTANKAVEVVDYADNSV
-350 TDEDTFSTTG
+350 TVKVGYTG
-360 NTGTNPTNLTKRPL
+360 PSVPKDNLL
-374 SLLWTYIKGKISSV
+374 SLAGYTERIGNSVKIKDV
-388 LGLTATAYG
+388 T
-397 GKASTAETAD
+397 KA
-407 KTKND
+407 N
-412 ITMTIPYVAESGWY
+412 
-426 VIPLGNI
+426 
-433 LEPTSTE
+433 
-440 INSPYIWD
+440 
-448 ITGFFSIIRDSGHN
+448 
-462 GSHVKFEAGHGYSH
+462 VK
-476 AWRTYAYLDSEN
+476 
-488 FDFVSTSMKAFQ
+488 
-500 YNGKW
+500 KW
-505 WLGLYISTQHQSYV
+505 L
-519 GKMTITYS
+519 
-527 RGLPATPTCILYYSR
+527 
-542 SGGVA
+542 
-547 NEEIYNSIQN
+547 
-557 IPSSWWRPR
+557 
-566 TIHNPT
+566 
-572 TFTQN
+572 
-577 ITAPNITS
+577 
-585 LEESVAGKSDIEH
+585 DIE
-598 NHDDRYYTKTEI
+598 
-610 DTKLGSAP
+610 SAP

-636 TFTSSAINAPVATD
+636 TFTSNAINAPVAID

-677 YSNSTWSAWTAMWNT
+677 YSNSTWSAWNAMWNT
-692 EES
+692 QES

>member
-1 MAQIQLPK
+1 MTQIQLPK
-9 NIIKMFNNIQINGI
+9 NIIKMFDNVQINGV

-43 RESAQNILQSS
+43 RESAQNILQPS

-88 STRASEITRVEGLIE
+88 STRAR
-103 SEASTRASEITRVEG
+103 EITRVEG

-123 ASTRASTDAKLQE
+123 ASTRASTDAKLQKDIESEASTRASEITRVE
-136 GINTEA
+136 GLIESEVSTREREITRVEGLIESEASTRASTDAKLQKDIESEASTREREVTRVEGLIKSEA

-167 SKTNQLA
+167 SSTNQLA

-254 IQSGITSVLV
+254 IQSGITPVLV

-279 TGVKGGHESSYRT
+279 TGVKGGNESSYRT

-311 DSAIPT
+311 DSATPV

-325 TGGAYTELAKK
+325 TGGAYTELNKK
-336 NDKITITDDSSTAL
+336 NDKITVSEDYSTTLTDDHAFTSIPKGANPTVGKNRTLSQVWDYIKSKANSVYAKLSHTHTKSQITD
-350 TDEDTFSTTG
+350 F
-360 NTGTNPTNLTKRPL
+360 
-374 SLLWTYIKGKISSV
+374 
-388 LGLTATAYG
+388 
-397 GKASTAETAD
+397 
-407 KTKND
+407 
-412 ITMTIPYVAESGWY
+412 
-426 VIPLGNI
+426 
-433 LEPTSTE
+433 PTSLPANGGTANKAVEVLDYADNSVTVKVGYTGPSVPKDKLLALAGYTE
-440 INSPYIWD
+440 RIGTS
-448 ITGFFSIIRDSGHN
+448 
-462 GSHVKFEAGHGYSH
+462 VKVK
-476 AWRTYAYLDSEN
+476 D
-488 FDFVSTSMKAFQ
+488 VSKA
-500 YNGKW
+500 NVKK
-505 WLGLYISTQHQSYV
+505 WLG
-519 GKMTITYS
+519 
-527 RGLPATPTCILYYSR
+527 
-542 SGGVA
+542 
-547 NEEIYNSIQN
+547 
-557 IPSSWWRPR
+557 
-566 TIHNPT
+566 
-572 TFTQN
+572 
-577 ITAPNITS
+577 
-585 LEESVAGKSDIEH
+585 IE
-598 NHDDRYYTKTEI
+598 
-610 DTKLGSAP
+610 SAP

-636 TFTSSAINAPVATD
+636 TFTSNAINAPVAID

-677 YSNSTWSAWTAMWNT
+677 YSNSTWSAWNAMWNT
-692 EES
+692 QES

>member
-1 MAQIQLPK
+1 M
-9 NIIKMFNNIQINGI
+9 
-23 DYKTEET
+23 
-30 AVSPSAQQILAEN
+30 
-43 RESAQNILQSS
+43 
-54 IEQEIGQEVKAVEL
+54 
-68 NETLHNV
+68 
-75 KDESARNNILKEV
+75 
-88 STRASEITRVEGLIE
+88 
-103 SEASTRASEITRVEG
+103 
-118 LIESE
+118 
-123 ASTRASTDAKLQE
+123 QE

>member
-1 MAQIQLPK
+1 MTQIQLPK
-9 NIIKMFNNIQINGI
+9 NIIKMFDNVQINGV

-43 RESAQNILQSS
+43 RESAQNILQPS

-88 STRASEITRVEGLIE
+88 STRAR
-103 SEASTRASEITRVEG
+103 EITRVEG

-123 ASTRASTDAKLQE
+123 ASTRASTDAKLQKDIESEASTRAREVTRVE
-136 GINTEA
+136 GLIKSEASTRASTDAKLQKDIESEASTRASTDATLNNNINTEVSTREREITRVEGLIESET

-167 SKTNQLA
+167 SSTNQLA

-254 IQSGITSVLV
+254 IQSGITPVLV
-264 AKLKGIEEG
+264 AKLKGIEKG

-279 TGVKGGHESSYRT
+279 TGVKGGNESSYRT

-311 DSAIPT
+311 DSATPV

-325 TGGAYTELAKK
+325 TGGAYTELNKK
-336 NDKITITDDSSTAL
+336 NDKITVSEDYSTTLTDDHAFTSIPKGANPTVGKNRTLSQVWDYIKSKANSVYAKLSHTHTKSQITDFPTSLPANGGTANKAVEVV
-350 TDEDTFSTTG
+350 DYG
-360 NTGTNPTNLTKRPL
+360 NTSGTVKVGYSGPTVPKDNLL
-374 SLLWTYIKGKISSV
+374 SLAGYTERIGNSV
-388 LGLTATAYG
+388 KL
-397 GKASTAETAD
+397 KD
-407 KTKND
+407 
-412 ITMTIPYVAESGWY
+412 VAKE
-426 VIPLGNI
+426 
-433 LEPTSTE
+433 
-440 INSPYIWD
+440 D
-448 ITGFFSIIRDSGHN
+448 
-462 GSHVKFEAGHGYSH
+462 VK
-476 AWRTYAYLDSEN
+476 
-488 FDFVSTSMKAFQ
+488 
-500 YNGKW
+500 KW
-505 WLGLYISTQHQSYV
+505 L
-519 GKMTITYS
+519 
-527 RGLPATPTCILYYSR
+527 
-542 SGGVA
+542 
-547 NEEIYNSIQN
+547 
-557 IPSSWWRPR
+557 
-566 TIHNPT
+566 
-572 TFTQN
+572 
-577 ITAPNITS
+577 
-585 LEESVAGKSDIEH
+585 DIE
-598 NHDDRYYTKTEI
+598 
-610 DTKLGSAP
+610 SAP

-636 TFTSSAINAPVATD
+636 TFTSNAINAPVAID

-677 YSNSTWSAWTAMWNT
+677 YSNSTWSAWNAMWNT
-692 EES
+692 QES

>member
-75 KDESARNNILKEV
+75 KDELARNNILKEV

-103 SEASTRASEITRVEG
+103 SEASTRAS
-118 LIESE
+118 
-123 ASTRASTDAKLQE
+123 TDAKLQKDIE
-136 GINTEA
+136 AEA

-174 DKDFVNSSIA
+174 DKAFVNSSIA

-254 IQSGITSVLV
+254 IQSGITAVLV

-273 AQVNTI
+273 AQIDTVNARNI
-279 TGVKGGHESSYRT
+279 AISRASSLALT
-292 GNVNITKDNVG
+292 SASNLNLSLADENVN
-303 LGNVVNTG
+303 
-311 DSAIPT
+311 
-317 SGGTTKFT
+317 
-325 TGGAYTELAKK
+325 
-336 NDKITITDDSSTAL
+336 
-350 TDEDTFSTTG
+350 
-360 NTGTNPTNLTKRPL
+360 R
-374 SLLWTYIKGKISSV
+374 V
-388 LGLTATAYG
+388 LFHYF
-397 GKASTAETAD
+397 ASTAT
-407 KTKND
+407 
-412 ITMTIPYVAESGWY
+412 
-426 VIPLGNI
+426 
-433 LEPTSTE
+433 
-440 INSPYIWD
+440 
-448 ITGFFSIIRDSGHN
+448 
-462 GSHVKFEAGHGYSH
+462 
-476 AWRTYAYLDSEN
+476 
-488 FDFVSTSMKAFQ
+488 
-500 YNGKW
+500 
-505 WLGLYISTQHQSYV
+505 
-519 GKMTITYS
+519 
-527 RGLPATPTCILYYSR
+527 
-542 SGGVA
+542 
-547 NEEIYNSIQN
+547 
-557 IPSSWWRPR
+557 
-566 TIHNPT
+566 
-572 TFTQN
+572 
-577 ITAPNITS
+577 
-585 LEESVAGKSDIEH
+585 
-598 NHDDRYYTKTEI
+598 
-610 DTKLGSAP
+610 
-618 YINTLD
+618 
-624 IAISSEVSVTMN
+624 
-636 TFTSSAINAPVATD
+636 NAPVATA
-650 GLVITHHLSS
+650 GFVITHCMSKTS
-660 TRATQLALCG
+660 AVQIAFCG
-670 AQLFTRT
+670 KQIFTRT
-677 YSNSTWSAWTAMWNT
+677 LSGTTWSAWNAMWNT

>member
-1 MAQIQLPK
+1 MAQIQLSK

-30 AVSPSAQQILAEN
+30 AVSPSDQQILAEN

-88 STRASEITRVEGLIE
+88 STRAGEITRVEGLIE
-103 SEASTRASEITRVEG
+103 S
-118 LIESE
+118 
-123 ASTRASTDAKLQE
+123 
-136 GINTEA
+136 EA

-167 SKTNQLA
+167 SSTNQLA
-174 DKDFVNSSIA
+174 DKVFVNSSIA

-206 NNDYAFWLTTDSAGN
+206 NNDYAFWLTTDSTGN

-231 STNSWVFEYDLN
+231 STNSWVFEYELN

-254 IQSGITSVLV
+254 IQSGITAVLV

-279 TGVKGGHESSYRT
+279 TGVKGGNESSYRT

-311 DSAIPT
+311 DSATPT

-350 TDEDTFSTTG
+350 TDADTFSTTD

-374 SLLWTYIKGKISSV
+374 SLLWTYIKGKLSSV
-388 LGLTATAYG
+388 FGLTETNYNGKAATSGVADSATKATQDSNGNNIVNTYATKSELTNSTFKVITISKASSGATTIDFNTFTDNALYRPDSDMYTWGTVNWLNAPTPKRPSG
-397 GKASTAETAD
+397 GFALLNLKEGYYIRQILSLYNYNNLYIRNSYFGSSKTWSNWQEMANISNISNISKANSLALPAIIDLNVTVNSSNVGGLYTHSFASTAT
-407 KTKND
+407 
-412 ITMTIPYVAESGWY
+412 
-426 VIPLGNI
+426 
-433 LEPTSTE
+433 
-440 INSPYIWD
+440 
-448 ITGFFSIIRDSGHN
+448 
-462 GSHVKFEAGHGYSH
+462 
-476 AWRTYAYLDSEN
+476 
-488 FDFVSTSMKAFQ
+488 
-500 YNGKW
+500 
-505 WLGLYISTQHQSYV
+505 
-519 GKMTITYS
+519 
-527 RGLPATPTCILYYSR
+527 
-542 SGGVA
+542 
-547 NEEIYNSIQN
+547 
-557 IPSSWWRPR
+557 
-566 TIHNPT
+566 
-572 TFTQN
+572 
-577 ITAPNITS
+577 
-585 LEESVAGKSDIEH
+585 
-598 NHDDRYYTKTEI
+598 
-610 DTKLGSAP
+610 
-618 YINTLD
+618 
-624 IAISSEVSVTMN
+624 
-636 TFTSSAINAPVATD
+636 NAPVATA
-650 GLVITHHLSS
+650 GFVMTHCMS
-660 TRATQLALCG
+660 TTSAMQTAYCG
-670 AQLFTRT
+670 KQIFTRT
-677 YSNSTWSAWTAMWNT
+677 LSGTTWSAWSAMWNT

>member
-1 MAQIQLPK
+1 MTQIQLPK

-75 KDESARNNILKEV
+75 KDELARNNILKEV
-88 STRASEITRVEGLIE
+88 STRAREITRVEGLIE
-103 SEASTRASEITRVEG
+103 S
-118 LIESE
+118 
-123 ASTRASTDAKLQE
+123 
-136 GINTEA
+136 EA

-231 STNSWVFEYDLN
+231 STSSWVFEYDLN

-254 IQSGITSVLV
+254 IQSGITAVLV

-279 TGVKGGHESSYRT
+279 TGVKGGNESSYRT

-311 DSAIPT
+311 DSATPKSGGTTKFTTGGAYTELAKKNDKITITDQTTDTTTIGDTTKLVLNPNQHSNPT
-317 SGGTTKFT
+317 TFVVQTALKMYNYIKGKLDSVFVPLTRKVNGHALSSDVTVTKSDVGLGSVVNTGDSATPKSGGTTKFT

-350 TDEDTFSTTG
+350 TDADTFSTTS

-374 SLLWTYIKGKISSV
+374 SLLWTYIKGKADSV
-388 LGLTATAYG
+388 YAKL
-397 GKASTAETAD
+397 
-407 KTKND
+407 
-412 ITMTIPYVAESGWY
+412 
-426 VIPLGNI
+426 
-433 LEPTSTE
+433 
-440 INSPYIWD
+440 
-448 ITGFFSIIRDSGHN
+448 
-462 GSHVKFEAGHGYSH
+462 SH
-476 AWRTYAYLDSEN
+476 T
-488 FDFVSTSMKAFQ
+488 
-500 YNGKW
+500 
-505 WLGLYISTQHQSYV
+505 
-519 GKMTITYS
+519 
-527 RGLPATPTCILYYSR
+527 
-542 SGGVA
+542 
-547 NEEIYNSIQN
+547 
-557 IPSSWWRPR
+557 
-566 TIHNPT
+566 
-572 TFTQN
+572 
-577 ITAPNITS
+577 
-585 LEESVAGKSDIEH
+585 
-598 NHDDRYYTKTEI
+598 HDDRYFRTTGIYVDPTEFGSWMNTNGSYLDETTSTWRGSVYTFYAGSSQSGLMFRIRGGSGGASQVDMNYSI
-610 DTKLGSAP
+610 DSNRFGMGWATIINSQNIGKQPVVGSAP
-618 YINTLD
+618 YIDTLD
-624 IAISSEVSVTMN
+624 IAISSEVRVTMN
-636 TFTSSAINAPVATD
+636 TFTSNAINAPVATD

-660 TRATQLALCG
+660 TKATQLALCG
-670 AQLFTRT
+670 AKLFTRT

>member
-1 MAQIQLPK
+1 MTQIQLPK
-9 NIIKMFNNIQINGI
+9 NIIKMFDNVQINGV

-43 RESAQNILQSS
+43 RESAQNILQPS

-75 KDESARNNILKEV
+75 KDESARNNILKEA
-88 STRASEITRVEGLIE
+88 STRAREITRVEGLIESEASTRASTDAKLQKDIE

-123 ASTRASTDAKLQE
+123 ASTREREITRVEGLIESEASIRASTDATLNNN
-136 GINTEA
+136 INTEVSTRAREITRVEGLIESEA

-167 SKTNQLA
+167 SSTNQLA

-254 IQSGITSVLV
+254 IQSGITAVLV

-279 TGVKGGHESSYRT
+279 TGVKGGNESSYRT

-311 DSAIPT
+311 DSATPV

-325 TGGAYTELAKK
+325 TGGAYTELNKK
-336 NDKITITDDSSTAL
+336 NDKITVSEDYSTTLTDDHAFTSIPKGANPTVGKNRTLSQVWDYIKSKANSVYAKLSHTHTKSQITDFPTSLPANGGTANKAVEVV
-350 TDEDTFSTTG
+350 DYA
-360 NTGTNPTNLTKRPL
+360 NTSGTVKVGYAGPTVPKDKLL
-374 SLLWTYIKGKISSV
+374 SLAGYTERINNSV
-388 LGLTATAYG
+388 KLKDVA
-397 GKASTAETAD
+397 KAD
-407 KTKND
+407 
-412 ITMTIPYVAESGWY
+412 
-426 VIPLGNI
+426 
-433 LEPTSTE
+433 
-440 INSPYIWD
+440 
-448 ITGFFSIIRDSGHN
+448 
-462 GSHVKFEAGHGYSH
+462 VK
-476 AWRTYAYLDSEN
+476 
-488 FDFVSTSMKAFQ
+488 K
-500 YNGKW
+500 
-505 WLGLYISTQHQSYV
+505 WLG
-519 GKMTITYS
+519 
-527 RGLPATPTCILYYSR
+527 
-542 SGGVA
+542 
-547 NEEIYNSIQN
+547 
-557 IPSSWWRPR
+557 
-566 TIHNPT
+566 
-572 TFTQN
+572 
-577 ITAPNITS
+577 
-585 LEESVAGKSDIEH
+585 IE
-598 NHDDRYYTKTEI
+598 
-610 DTKLGSAP
+610 SAP

-636 TFTSSAINAPVATD
+636 TFTSNAINAPVAID

-677 YSNSTWSAWTAMWNT
+677 YSNSTWSAWNAMWNT
-692 EES
+692 QES

>member
-23 DYKTEET
+23 NYKTEET
-30 AVSPSAQQILAEN
+30 AVSPSAQQILVEN

-54 IEQEIGQEVKAVEL
+54 IEQKIGQEVKAVEL

-75 KDESARNNILKEV
+75 KDESARNNILKEASIRASEITRVDGLIESEV

-103 SEASTRASEITRVEG
+103 S
-118 LIESE
+118 
-123 ASTRASTDAKLQE
+123 
-136 GINTEA
+136 EA

-254 IQSGITSVLV
+254 IQSGITAVLV

-279 TGVKGGHESSYRT
+279 TGVKGGNESSYRT

-350 TDEDTFSTTG
+350 TDADTFSTTG

-374 SLLWTYIKGKISSV
+374 SLLWTYIKGKLSSV
-388 LGLTATAYG
+388 FGLT
-397 GKASTAETAD
+397 ET
-407 KTKND
+407 N
-412 ITMTIPYVAESGWY
+412 
-426 VIPLGNI
+426 
-433 LEPTSTE
+433 
-440 INSPYIWD
+440 
-448 ITGFFSIIRDSGHN
+448 
-462 GSHVKFEAGHGYSH
+462 
-476 AWRTYAYLDSEN
+476 
-488 FDFVSTSMKAFQ
+488 
-500 YNGKW
+500 YNGKA
-505 WLGLYISTQHQSYV
+505 
-519 GKMTITYS
+519 
-527 RGLPATPTCILYYSR
+527 ATS
-542 SGGVA
+542 GVA
-547 NEEIYNSIQN
+547 DSATKANQDSNGNNIVNTYATKSELTNSTFRVIT
-557 IPSSWWRPR
+557 ISKASSG
-566 TIHNPT
+566 NT
-572 TFTQN
+572 TVDF
-577 ITAPNITS
+577 
-585 LEESVAGKSDIEH
+585 
-598 NHDDRYYTKTEI
+598 
-610 DTKLGSAP
+610 
-618 YINTLD
+618 
-624 IAISSEVSVTMN
+624 N
-636 TFTSSAINAPVATD
+636 TFTSNALYRPDSDMNSWGTVNWLNAPTPNRPEGGFALLNLQEGYYNRQILSLYGDENLYVRYSYYINSVLSWSEWEVMANISDISKANSLALPAITNLNVTIASSNVGRLYTQSFASTATNAPVATD
-650 GLVITHHLSS
+650 GFVMTHCMS
-660 TRATQLALCG
+660 TTSAMQTVYCG
-670 AQLFTRT
+670 KQIFTRT
-677 YSNSTWSAWTAMWNT
+677 LSGTTWSAWTAMWNT

>member
-1 MAQIQLPK
+1 MTQIQLPK
-9 NIIKMFNNIQINGI
+9 NIIKMFDNVQINGV

-43 RESAQNILQSS
+43 RESAQNILQPS

-88 STRASEITRVEGLIE
+88 STRAR
-103 SEASTRASEITRVEG
+103 EITRVEG

-123 ASTRASTDAKLQE
+123 ASTRASTDATLNNN
-136 GINTEA
+136 INTEVSTREREITRVEGLIESEA

-167 SKTNQLA
+167 SSTNQLA

-254 IQSGITSVLV
+254 IQSGITAVLV

-279 TGVKGGHESSYRT
+279 TGVKGGNESSYRT

-311 DSAIPT
+311 DSATPV

-325 TGGAYTELAKK
+325 TGGAYTELNKK
-336 NDKITITDDSSTAL
+336 NDKITVSEDYSTTLTDDHAFTLIPKGANPTVGKNRTLSQVWDYIKSKANSVYAKLSHTHTKSQITDFPTSLPANGGTANKAVEVV
-350 TDEDTFSTTG
+350 DYG
-360 NTGTNPTNLTKRPL
+360 NTSAT
-374 SLLWTYIKGKISSV
+374 IKVG
-388 LGLTATAYG
+388 Y
-397 GKASTAETAD
+397 
-407 KTKND
+407 
-412 ITMTIPYVAESGWY
+412 
-426 VIPLGNI
+426 
-433 LEPTSTE
+433 
-440 INSPYIWD
+440 NSPSVPKD
-448 ITGFFSIIRDSGHN
+448 KLLALAGFTERTASSIKLKDVTKAN
-462 GSHVKFEAGHGYSH
+462 VKK
-476 AWRTYAYLDSEN
+476 WLDME
-488 FDFVSTSMKAFQ
+488 
-500 YNGKW
+500 
-505 WLGLYISTQHQSYV
+505 
-519 GKMTITYS
+519 
-527 RGLPATPTCILYYSR
+527 
-542 SGGVA
+542 
-547 NEEIYNSIQN
+547 
-557 IPSSWWRPR
+557 
-566 TIHNPT
+566 
-572 TFTQN
+572 
-577 ITAPNITS
+577 
-585 LEESVAGKSDIEH
+585 
-598 NHDDRYYTKTEI
+598 
-610 DTKLGSAP
+610 SAP

-636 TFTSSAINAPVATD
+636 TFTSNAINAPVAID

-677 YSNSTWSAWTAMWNT
+677 YSNSTWSAWNAMWNT
-692 EES
+692 QES

>member
-30 AVSPSAQQILAEN
+30 TVSPSAQQILAEN

-75 KDESARNNILKEV
+75 KDELARNNILKEV
-88 STRASEITRVEGLIE
+88 STRASEITRVDGLIE
-103 SEASTRASEITRVEG
+103 SEASTRASEITRVDGLIESEVSTRASEITRVEG
-118 LIESE
+118 LIES
-123 ASTRASTDAKLQE
+123 
-136 GINTEA
+136 EA

-279 TGVKGGHESSYRT
+279 TGVKGGNESSYRT

-311 DSAIPT
+311 DSATPT

-325 TGGAYTELAKK
+325 TGGAYTEFAKK

-350 TDEDTFSTTG
+350 TDADTFSTTG

-374 SLLWTYIKGKISSV
+374 SLLWTYIKGKADSV
-388 LGLTATAYG
+388 YAKL
-397 GKASTAETAD
+397 S
-407 KTKND
+407 
-412 ITMTIPYVAESGWY
+412 
-426 VIPLGNI
+426 I
-433 LEPTSTE
+433 L
-440 INSPYIWD
+440 
-448 ITGFFSIIRDSGHN
+448 
-462 GSHVKFEAGHGYSH
+462 
-476 AWRTYAYLDSEN
+476 
-488 FDFVSTSMKAFQ
+488 
-500 YNGKW
+500 
-505 WLGLYISTQHQSYV
+505 
-519 GKMTITYS
+519 
-527 RGLPATPTCILYYSR
+527 
-542 SGGVA
+542 
-547 NEEIYNSIQN
+547 IQN
-557 IPSSWWRPR
+557 HR
-566 TIHNPT
+566 
-572 TFTQN
+572 
-577 ITAPNITS
+577 
-585 LEESVAGKSDIEH
+585 
-598 NHDDRYYTKTEI
+598 
-610 DTKLGSAP
+610 
-618 YINTLD
+618 
-624 IAISSEVSVTMN
+624 
-636 TFTSSAINAPVATD
+636 
-650 GLVITHHLSS
+650 
-660 TRATQLALCG
+660 
-670 AQLFTRT
+670 
-677 YSNSTWSAWTAMWNT
+677 
-692 EES
+692 

>member
-1 MAQIQLPK
+1 MTQIQLPK
-9 NIIKMFNNIQINGI
+9 NIIKMFDNVQINGV

-30 AVSPSAQQILAEN
+30 AISPSAQQILAEN
-43 RESAQNILQSS
+43 RESAQNILQPS

-88 STRASEITRVEGLIE
+88 STRAREITRVEGLIESEASTRASTDVKLQKDIE

-123 ASTRASTDAKLQE
+123 ASTRASTDAKLQKDIESEASTRASTDAKLQKDIESEASTRASEITRVE
-136 GINTEA
+136 GLIESEASTREREITRVEGLIESEASTRASTDAKLQKDIESEASTRASTDATLNNNINTEVSTREREITRVEGLIESEA

-167 SKTNQLA
+167 SSTNQLA

-254 IQSGITSVLV
+254 IQSGITAVLV

-279 TGVKGGHESSYRT
+279 TGVKGGNESSYRT

-311 DSAIPT
+311 DSATPV

-325 TGGAYTELAKK
+325 TGGAYTELNKK
-336 NDKITITDDSSTAL
+336 NDKITVSEDYSTTLTDDHAFTLIPKGANPTVGKNRTLSQVWDYIKSKANSVYAKLSHTHTKSQITDFPTSLPANGGTANKAVEVV
-350 TDEDTFSTTG
+350 DYG
-360 NTGTNPTNLTKRPL
+360 NTSAT
-374 SLLWTYIKGKISSV
+374 IKVG
-388 LGLTATAYG
+388 Y
-397 GKASTAETAD
+397 
-407 KTKND
+407 
-412 ITMTIPYVAESGWY
+412 
-426 VIPLGNI
+426 
-433 LEPTSTE
+433 
-440 INSPYIWD
+440 NSPSVPKD
-448 ITGFFSIIRDSGHN
+448 KLLALAGFTERTASSIKLKDVTKAN
-462 GSHVKFEAGHGYSH
+462 VKK
-476 AWRTYAYLDSEN
+476 WLDME
-488 FDFVSTSMKAFQ
+488 
-500 YNGKW
+500 
-505 WLGLYISTQHQSYV
+505 
-519 GKMTITYS
+519 
-527 RGLPATPTCILYYSR
+527 
-542 SGGVA
+542 
-547 NEEIYNSIQN
+547 
-557 IPSSWWRPR
+557 
-566 TIHNPT
+566 
-572 TFTQN
+572 
-577 ITAPNITS
+577 
-585 LEESVAGKSDIEH
+585 
-598 NHDDRYYTKTEI
+598 
-610 DTKLGSAP
+610 SAP

-636 TFTSSAINAPVATD
+636 TFTSNAINAPVAID

-677 YSNSTWSAWTAMWNT
+677 YSNSTWSAWNAMWNT
-692 EES
+692 QES

>member
-23 DYKTEET
+23 NYKTEET
-30 AVSPSAQQILAEN
+30 TVSPSAQQVLAEN

-75 KDESARNNILKEV
+75 KDELARNNILKEV

-103 SEASTRASEITRVEG
+103 SEASTRASEITRVDG

-136 GINTEA
+136 
-142 STRAS
+142 
-147 TDATL
+147 D
-152 NNNIN
+152 IN

-254 IQSGITSVLV
+254 IQSGITAVLV

-279 TGVKGGHESSYRT
+279 TGVKGGNESSYRT

-311 DSAIPT
+311 DSATPA

-350 TDEDTFSTTG
+350 TDADTFSTTG
-360 NTGTNPTNLTKRPL
+360 NTGKNPTNLTKRPL
-374 SLLWTYIKGKISSV
+374 SLLWTYIKGKADSV
-388 LGLTATAYG
+388 YAKL
-397 GKASTAETAD
+397 
-407 KTKND
+407 
-412 ITMTIPYVAESGWY
+412 
-426 VIPLGNI
+426 
-433 LEPTSTE
+433 
-440 INSPYIWD
+440 
-448 ITGFFSIIRDSGHN
+448 
-462 GSHVKFEAGHGYSH
+462 SH
-476 AWRTYAYLDSEN
+476 T
-488 FDFVSTSMKAFQ
+488 
-500 YNGKW
+500 
-505 WLGLYISTQHQSYV
+505 
-519 GKMTITYS
+519 
-527 RGLPATPTCILYYSR
+527 
-542 SGGVA
+542 
-547 NEEIYNSIQN
+547 
-557 IPSSWWRPR
+557 
-566 TIHNPT
+566 
-572 TFTQN
+572 
-577 ITAPNITS
+577 
-585 LEESVAGKSDIEH
+585 
-598 NHDDRYYTKTEI
+598 HDDRYFHTTGIRVDPTEFGSWMNTNGSYTDKT
-610 DTKLGSAP
+610 TPGWQGSIYTFYAGSSQSGLMFRIRGRGNGASQVDMNYSMDSNRFGMEWATIINSKNIGDQPVIKSLEQRVLENAP
-618 YINTLD
+618 YIDTLD
-624 IAISSEVSVTMN
+624 IAISSKVSVTMN
-636 TFTSSAINAPVATD
+636 TFTSNAINAPVATD

-660 TRATQLALCG
+660 TKATQLALCG

>member
-1 MAQIQLPK
+1 MTQIQLPK
-9 NIIKMFNNIQINGI
+9 NIIKMFDNVQINGV

-43 RESAQNILQSS
+43 RESAQNILQPS

-75 KDESARNNILKEV
+75 KDESARNNILKE
-88 STRASEITRVEGLIE
+88 
-103 SEASTRASEITRVEG
+103 ASTRAREITRVEG

-123 ASTRASTDAKLQE
+123 ASTRASTDAKLQKDIE
-136 GINTEA
+136 SEASTRASTDATLNNNINTEVSTREREVTRVEGLIESEA

-167 SKTNQLA
+167 SSTNQLA

-254 IQSGITSVLV
+254 IQSGITPVLV

-279 TGVKGGHESSYRT
+279 TGVKGGNESSYRT

-311 DSAIPT
+311 DSATPV

-325 TGGAYTELAKK
+325 TGGAYTELNKK
-336 NDKITITDDSSTAL
+336 NDKITVSEDYSTTLTDDHAFTSIPKGANPTVGKNRTLSQVWDYIKSKANSVYAKLSHTHTKSQITD
-350 TDEDTFSTTG
+350 F
-360 NTGTNPTNLTKRPL
+360 PT
-374 SLLWTYIKGKISSV
+374 SLP
-388 LGLTATAYG
+388 ANG
-397 GKASTAETAD
+397 GTAD
-407 KTKND
+407 KAVEVVDYANTLGTVKVGYAGPTVPKDNLLSLAGYTERINNSVKIKD
-412 ITMTIPYVAESGWY
+412 VAKE
-426 VIPLGNI
+426 
-433 LEPTSTE
+433 
-440 INSPYIWD
+440 D
-448 ITGFFSIIRDSGHN
+448 
-462 GSHVKFEAGHGYSH
+462 VK
-476 AWRTYAYLDSEN
+476 
-488 FDFVSTSMKAFQ
+488 
-500 YNGKW
+500 KW
-505 WLGLYISTQHQSYV
+505 L
-519 GKMTITYS
+519 
-527 RGLPATPTCILYYSR
+527 
-542 SGGVA
+542 
-547 NEEIYNSIQN
+547 
-557 IPSSWWRPR
+557 
-566 TIHNPT
+566 
-572 TFTQN
+572 
-577 ITAPNITS
+577 
-585 LEESVAGKSDIEH
+585 DIE
-598 NHDDRYYTKTEI
+598 
-610 DTKLGSAP
+610 SAP

-636 TFTSSAINAPVATD
+636 TFTSNAINAPVAID

-677 YSNSTWSAWTAMWNT
+677 YSNSTWSAWNAMWNT
-692 EES
+692 QES